1 MNPIQQEHSYEE
13 LRDVV
18 IDVMLG
24 ANDNGVDRFEKLLD
38 KAALE
43 LCRRDGLE
51 HGQRHFSFGSAAQLH
66 PNDAELMLEIVWDL
80 FRQGILTLGSN
91 MSNPGWP
98 CLRLSRFGESALQ
111 RGPYRLH
118 NNTGFMKAL
127 RSEAADISPDTV
139 VYLREAVTAFYTD
152 CLLSACV
159 MLSIAA
165 ESEFL
170 RLLNVAK
177 TSKAYGRYFSRIGD
191 GLSIGAK
198 IAQFREAIKPILN
211 FFPASATDELDH
223 NLNTIQSVIG
233 TARNESGQPSGALP
247 PSRDQVYLYLQ
258 LFIPFA
264 EQAMRLR
271 QELKDTAYPRLVP
284 MH

>member
-1 MNPIQQEHSYEE
+1 MNAHQQEHGYKE

-18 IDVMLG
+18 ISVMLE
-24 ANDNGVDRFEKLLD
+24 ANDNGVDRFEKLLE

-43 LCRRDGLE
+43 LRKQDALE
-51 HGQRHFSFGSAAQLH
+51 HGPQHSSHGSAAQLH
-66 PNDAELMLEIVWDL
+66 PNDAELVLEIVWDL
-80 FRQGILTLGSN
+80 FRQGILTLGASV
-91 MSNPGWP
+91 SNPGWP
-98 CLRLSRFGESALQ
+98 WLRLSRFGEYALQ
-111 RGPYRLH
+111 LGPHPFH
-118 NNTGFMKAL
+118 NNTGFMQAL
-127 RSEAADISPDTV
+127 RSEAAGISPDTV

-152 CLLSACV
+152 CLLSTCV

-170 RLLNVAK
+170 KLLYAAK
-177 TSKAYGRYFSRIGD
+177 NSRVYGRYFSRIAD
-191 GLSIGAK
+191 GLNIATK
-198 IAQFREAIKPILN
+198 ISQFKEAMAPIRTLL
-211 FFPASATDELDH
+211 PKSATDELDH

-233 TARNESGQPSGALP
+233 TARNPSGQPSGALP

-271 QELKDTAYPRLVP
+271 QELNEAAYPRLVP
-284 MH
+284 VH

>member
-1 MNPIQQEHSYEE
+1 MNPNQQEHSYEQ
-13 LRDVV
+13 LREVV

-43 LCRRDGLE
+43 LCKRDGLE
-51 HGQRHFSFGSAAQLH
+51 HGQKHFSFGSAAQLH

-91 MSNPGWP
+91 MANPGWP

-118 NNTGFMKAL
+118 NNSGFMKAL
-127 RSEAADISPDTV
+127 RSEAADISPDTA
-139 VYLREAVTAFYTD
+139 VYLREAVSAFYTD
-152 CLLSACV
+152 CLLSTCV
-159 MLSIAA
+159 MLGIAA

-191 GLSIGAK
+191 GLNIGAK
-198 IAQFREAIKPILN
+198 TRNSGKRSNRSWLFSPN
-211 FFPASATDELDH
+211 SATDELDH
-223 NLNTIQSVIG
+223 NLNMIQSVIG
-233 TARNESGQPSGALP
+233 TARNELGQPSGALP

-264 EQAMRLR
+264 EQAMRCG
-271 QELKDTAYPRLVP
+271 KS
-284 MH
+284 